1 MTLASSRAASRW
13 AGLLPAFAPQYTQ
26 ILVRRCEVPLVVA
39 VEVPLAVAVEVPL
52 VVAIVAP
59 LVMASGAV
67 NYVEVCNVGNEG
79 TGEGPLD
86 SMFVVGPDIFSNG
99 GKTPGSLMKRNWRE
113 WSNGSKW
120 VSVEG
125 RGS

>member
-39 VEVPLAVAVEVPL
+39 VEVPL

-86 SMFVVGPDIFSNG
+86 STFVIDPDIFSNG
-99 GKTPGSLMKRNWRE
+99 
-113 WSNGSKW
+113 
-120 VSVEG
+120 
-125 RGS
+125 